1 MKNIQGS
8 GNFTQGNRYKGNT
21 LYGQTLY
28 APPHLFHVTYSK
40 YNELWYVKEIEGNTY
55 SAHRSQE
62 EALQEAR
69 ELARDDDNGQV
80 ILHHPNG
87 LLEIVDKYTRH

>member
-1 MKNIQGS
+1 MKNIGGS
-8 GNFTQGNRYKGNT
+8 GSFTKDYGYKGNS

-40 YNELWYVKEIEGNTY
+40 YNELWYVKEVEGHTY

-62 EALQEAR
+62 GALEEAR
-69 ELARDDDNGQV
+69 ELARDDENGQV

-87 LLEIVDKYTRH
+87 VLEIVDKDVRH